1 MTREQLDNWMDAIA
15 DKADRL
21 GWNHYDVRLNLEALG
36 IAEERQRVQEVE
48 HRGEEHAV

>member
-1 MTREQLDNWMDAIA
+1 MTREQLDDWMDAIT

-36 IAEERQRVQEVE
+36 IAEERQRLAEFEQ
-48 HRGEEHAV
+48 RGEEHAL